1 MISMKLFIESIIMIS
16 PPFGKGRLGGIWPE
30 SAPSR
35 FGGMG
40 EVKGHN
46 IKRYYIVPS

>member
-1 MISMKLFIESIIMIS
+1 MESLE
-16 PPFGKGRLGGIWPE
+16 PRKPDFGAGRLGGIWPE
-30 SAPSR
+30 SAPPR
-35 FGGMG
+35 FGGVG